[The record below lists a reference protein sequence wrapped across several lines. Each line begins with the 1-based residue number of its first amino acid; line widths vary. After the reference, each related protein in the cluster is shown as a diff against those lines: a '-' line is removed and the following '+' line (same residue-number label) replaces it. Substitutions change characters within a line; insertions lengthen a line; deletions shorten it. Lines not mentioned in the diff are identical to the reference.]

1 MRIAIDATVLYGR
14 RSGIGNFA
22 WNLLSELAALDEV
35 NEYLIYVVSDAPGPP
50 EEVAARRGR
59 WEWRRLPFAGDQ
71 KLRRIFWQQT
81 ALPWELKRSGC
92 GLIHGLSY
100 VMPLLSPVPAVVTM
114 HDLIALNHPRFARRS
129 NRLHYRLTLPRT
141 LKRAA
146 RLAVTT
152 ERIRREIARR
162 VPDDDQRV
170 RTVPMGVEPYF
181 FDPEFRS
188 EARVREV
195 RRKYQLPD
203 QFLLFAGNFEPKK
216 NLANL
221 LRAVD
226 LLEDAP
232 PLVIAGGVNPW
243 PGYEGMKGRARV
255 IGYVPREELPALFAA
270 CEVFCFPSLT
280 EGFGMPVVEA
290 MACGAPIFA
299 SPAVPLPHLDQV
311 AALAPPRAPR
321 AMADTLRNLLGDRAR
336 REEMSA
342 LGIEYARQFTW
353 ERHARGV
360 LEIYRELGA
369 S

>member
-14 RSGIGNFA
+14 RTGIGNFI
-22 WNLLSELAALDEV
+22 WNLLSWLAELDQA
-35 NEYLIYVVSDAPGPP
+35 NEYLVWVTADAPAPP
-50 EEVAARRGR
+50 ETVAAAGER
-59 WEWRRLPFAGDQ
+59 WQWRRLPFDGEE
-71 KLRRIFWQQT
+71 KLRRILWQQT
-81 ALPWELKRSGC
+81 QLPWALKREKC
-92 GLIHGLSY
+92 GLVHGLSY

-114 HDLIALNHPRFARRS
+114 HDLIALNHPRYARLS
-129 NRLHYRLTLPRT
+129 NRLHYRMTLPQT

-152 ERIRREIARR
+152 EKIRGEISRR
-162 VPDDDQRV
+162 VPDGDARV

-188 EARVREV
+188 AARIQEV
-195 RRKYQLPD
+195 RRKYNLPPR
-203 QFLLFAGNFEPKK
+203 FLLFAGNFEPKK

-226 LLEDAP
+226 LLDESP

-243 PGYEGMKGRARV
+243 PGYEDMKGRARV
-255 IGYVPREELPALFAA
+255 IGYVDRVELPALFAA

-290 MACGAPIFA
+290 MACGAPVLA
-299 SPAVPLPHLDQV
+299 SPAVPLPKLDSI

-321 AMADTLRNLLGDRAR
+321 AMADVLEAVLNSPERRAGMSELG
-336 REEMSA
+336 M
-342 LGIEYARQFTW
+342 EYARQFTW
-353 ERHARGV
+353 ERHAREV

-369 S
+369 A